1 MKSAGRASDFRS
13 PILVLF
19 LKIPCS
25 RAKKVFGIFRE
36 GARGRTTAIPKE
48 PAKTSVGFKDSFG
61 ILITCLLKM
70 FVQVLA
76 WSGVVPVMDA
86 DAFHIHLDQPNLF
99 QLDDT
104 STNAVELFP
113 EVWSAGEAIISP
125 DHQVRRHGLEQIAQS
140 QAARFSP
147 LIAYLLVTRLME
159 PEIDLRSSV
168 VNILA
173 DALRLDSQGRVA
185 PELVRLQ
192 LFNDLARMRTRQIFA
207 LLQVADF
214 DPQAGES
221 VAVLLNS
228 CSFAGNH
235 LADILMDRKIV
246 ISIRMRAV
254 ELIGK
259 VGYLDAIPVL
269 ERIRTRLESRLNGQ
283 QHMPFL
289 TLEEG
294 DEVALLPAIQAT
306 LEILR
311 SV

>member
-1 MKSAGRASDFRS
+1 
-13 PILVLF
+13 
-19 LKIPCS
+19 
-25 RAKKVFGIFRE
+25 
-36 GARGRTTAIPKE
+36 
-48 PAKTSVGFKDSFG
+48 
-61 ILITCLLKM
+61 
-70 FVQVLA
+70 
-76 WSGVVPVMDA
+76 MDA
-86 DAFHIHLDQPNLF
+86 DSFHIHLDQPTLF

-104 STNAVELFP
+104 SIEAMEFFP
-113 EVWSAGEAIISP
+113 AVWSAGEAIISP
-125 DHQVRRHGLEQIAQS
+125 DRQVRLQGLQQIAQS

-147 LIAYLLVTRLME
+147 LIAYLLVTRLLE
-159 PEIDLRSSV
+159 PEMDLRSSV

-185 PELVRLQ
+185 PEPVRMQ
-192 LFNDLARMRTRQIFA
+192 LINDLARMRTRQIYA

-214 DPQAGES
+214 DPQAMDS
-221 VAVLLNS
+221 VAVLLNA

-235 LADILMDRKIV
+235 LADILLDRKLA

-269 ERIRTRLESRLNGQ
+269 ERIRSRLETRLNGQ

-294 DEVALLPAIQAT
+294 DEVALLPGVQAA
-306 LEILR
+306 LEILQ